1 MLRKRYKVKT
11 EKYENIFEN
20 VPFED
25 IYKIK
30 KYIQENYISKEIIV
44 EKINERKFELQQEY
58 KNFETDEILKRYKEL
73 VEEK

>member
-11 EKYENIFEN
+11 EKYENIFGN

-44 EKINERKFELQQEY
+44 EKINERKFELQQKY

-73 VEEK
+73 LEEK